1 MKTVQMRIYEDVHA
15 MLSCLRQFE
24 STSFSDVILGLIQ
37 DVYPYLPA
45 EVKRIKLLEKD
56 DPELAASEFEKL
68 KLVTYENYTLGR
80 LQRKKQLGDNYGEDG
95 FW

>member
-24 STSFSDVILGLIQ
+24 STSYSDVILGLIQ
-37 DVYPYLPA
+37 DVCPFLPA

-68 KLVTYENYTLGR
+68 KQVTYENYTISR
-80 LQRKKQLGDNYGEDG
+80 LQRKKQLGDRYGEEG